1 MISWH
6 DRLIQSGMTAEQAN
20 AKQLLLQKCF
30 AALGTDNVASVV
42 YAPGRV
48 EFLGKHTDYC
58 GGRSLLCT
66 VDRGLIVAATRGDSN
81 TIRITETSSG
91 ESVEFSGTA
100 DLQPRSDHWSNYPM
114 TVVRRLAQNF
124 GTLHGTH
131 IAIASDLPRAAGL
144 SSSSALVVAL
154 FLLFSKLNNLPAHPS
169 YSSNI
174 HTLEDLSGYL
184 GCVENGQNFKN
195 LPGDRG
201 VGTFGGSQDHTA
213 ILCSKPDALVQYR
226 FAPVV
231 HERTIPFPKDY
242 TLAISVSG
250 VVAEKTGA
258 AKEKYNQIS
267 LRAAEILRRW
277 NSATSR
283 HDPTLAAAL
292 SSLDAEEKM
301 TNLVRD
307 DQELS
312 SRLMQFIRENRFF
325 VPNAGDALLENRLKD
340 LGEIIASSQ
349 FAAEEMLGNQIPETI
364 FLAHQARA
372 LGASAASAFGAG
384 FGGSVWAMIPIGNSE
399 KFLAD
404 WKHAYVTQ
412 FPQHSER
419 CEFFASRPCI
429 PAMSLL

>member
-1 MISWH
+1 MNSWH

-30 AALGTDNVASVV
+30 AALGTENVASVV

-66 VDRGLIVAATRGDSN
+66 VDRGLIVAATRGESN

-91 ESVEFSGTA
+91 ESVEFAGTT
-100 DLQPRSDHWSNYPM
+100 DLQPRDDHWSNYPM

-124 GTLHGTH
+124 GELRGAR

-154 FLLFSKLNNLPAHPS
+154 FLLFSKLNNLPSQPS

-174 HTLEDLSGYL
+174 RTLEDLSGYL

-213 ILCSKPDALVQYR
+213 ILCSQPDALVQYR

-231 HERTIPFPKDY
+231 HERTIPFPNDY
-242 TLAISVSG
+242 TLAIGVSG

-277 NSATSR
+277 NSAKGR
-283 HDPTLAAAL
+283 DDPTLAAASISL
-292 SSLDAEEKM
+292 ESSNQIFSLLADKPQ
-301 TNLVRD
+301 LRKRF
-307 DQELS
+307 Q
-312 SRLMQFIRENRFF
+312 QFLLESKDI
-325 VPNAGDALLENRLKD
+325 VPTAGDALLAGNLRKLRKRV
-340 LGEIIASSQ
+340 AVSQ
-349 FAAEEMLGNQIPETI
+349 SAAERWLHNQVAETI
-364 FLAHQARA
+364 FFASQAIK
-372 LGASAASAFGAG
+372 LGAIAASAFGAG
-384 FGGSVWAMIPIGNSE
+384 FGGSAWAMVRADIADQ
-399 KFLAD
+399 FLTN

-419 CEFFASRPCI
+419 CEFFSSRPCI
-429 PAMSLL
+429 PATTLL